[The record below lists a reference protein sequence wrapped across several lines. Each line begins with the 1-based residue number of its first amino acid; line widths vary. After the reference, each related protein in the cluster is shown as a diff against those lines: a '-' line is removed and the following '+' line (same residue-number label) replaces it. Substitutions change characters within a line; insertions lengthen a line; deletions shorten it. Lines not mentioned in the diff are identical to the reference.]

1 MYFYQKMIYYK
12 LKKVISSK
20 YNRKTEQRYQ
30 RAVVFV
36 IENIATGTESFFQID
51 RIHKESASLRCQTRK
66 CGHRHVIEPAYSLQ
80 WELSIDIKIV
90 KIDRG
95 LVNLSKLQSLKAIKG
110 NR

>member
-36 IENIATGTESFFQID
+36 IENIATGTEAFFQID
-51 RIHKESASLRCQTRK
+51 RIHKESASLRCNTRK
-66 CGHRHVIEPAYSLQ
+66 CGHRLVIEHKLPTQKRSDKNIFLDLFSKLVSSYSL
-80 WELSIDIKIV
+80 E
-90 KIDRG
+90 
-95 LVNLSKLQSLKAIKG
+95 
-110 NR
+110 